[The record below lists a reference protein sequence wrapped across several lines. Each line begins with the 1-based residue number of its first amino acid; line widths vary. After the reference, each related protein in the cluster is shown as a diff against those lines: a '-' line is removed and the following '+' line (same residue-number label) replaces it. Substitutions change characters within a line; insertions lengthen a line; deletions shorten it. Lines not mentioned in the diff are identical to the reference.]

1 MASSSASSSWVKAD
15 AETPQDQVF
24 INFRG
29 DELRYNFVS
38 HLEKGLKRKGIN
50 AFIDTDEEM
59 GQELNVLLER
69 IQGSRIALA
78 IFSPRYTESKWCLKE
93 LAKMKQRREQNKL
106 VVVPIFYKVQPDTVK
121 ELKGDFGDNF
131 RQLVKPPFDKKI
143 KKEWKEA
150 LQYVPFLT
158 GIVLDDK
165 SDEDQVINIIIKK
178 VKEIIQNRRSEVPP
192 APNHSECIG
201 PRPQPQRQKRHESL
215 WGIEHR
221 LKQLEEKLSFGSKET
236 TRTIGVAGMPGIGKT
251 TLATMLYEKW
261 NDRFLRHVLIL
272 DIHKTSEEDGL
283 DYLAT
288 LLLQGLLKV
297 ENPNIES
304 VEAYRD
310 QLLETKVLVVLDNV
324 SSKEQIDALLGKR
337 DWIKKGSKIV
347 ITTSD
352 KSLMTQSLV
361 NDTYQVPPLSDKDA
375 LKHFLQYAFDD
386 HEGDA
391 PGRGNFP
398 KLSKDFVHYTKGNP
412 LALQML
418 GAELLGKDETHWG
431 LKLNALLNQHH
442 KSPPGQSISKML
454 QRVWEGSYDGL
465 SQKEKDTLLDIAC
478 FRSLDESYVA
488 SLLDSD
494 GSSNIIE
501 DLVNKFMINIYAGKV
516 EMDDTLYMLSKE
528 LGREATAKDRKGRHR
543 LWHHHTITDVL
554 TKNKG
559 ASNVRSIF
567 LDLSDITREMCFH
580 NNAFA
585 SMRDLRYLKI
595 YSTQCPQEC
604 ESDIKLNFPEGLQLP
619 LNEVRYLHWLKFPL
633 TEVPQDLTPDHLVDL
648 KLPYSEIERVWEDN
662 KDASKLKWINLN
674 HSKKLNTLA
683 GLGKARNL
691 QELNLEGCT
700 ALKELHVDME
710 NMKCLV
716 SLNLRRCTSLESLSK
731 IKLISLKTLI
741 LSDCSKLKTFQVI
754 SDKLEALHLD
764 GTAIKDLPCD
774 IRILQRL
781 VLLNMKGCKKLKR
794 LPESLGELKALE
806 ELVLFGCIKLE
817 EFPKS
822 GENLSR
828 LEILVLDETSIE
840 EIPEIVSVRHLCL
853 SMNKKI
859 SCLPDLIKIFS
870 QLQWLDLKYC
880 KTLTHV
886 PQLPPN
892 LQCLDVRGC
901 SLLKTLAKPLV
912 CSTINSTFIFTY
924 CNELEQDAKEK
935 IVAYAERKCQLLSSA
950 LKRCDKSCVP
960 EIFFSTSFPGC
971 EMPSWFCHNAIGSMV
986 EFELPPHWNHNRL
999 SGIALCVVV
1008 SFKISQ
1014 NHANLTVRFSC
1025 EQTTGEGSSTSIT
1038 WKIGSLIEHYDEVD
1052 PVESDHV
1059 IIGYTN
1065 CSDFI
1070 KPVKGQGPSQ
1080 CAPTKA
1086 SIEFSVTADT
1096 GEEAR
1101 FEVLKSGF
1109 SFVFEPEENKV
1120 AVPRNDDVKGNTKVI
1135 TLSNHGCFKD
1145 QANGDESPKDHW
1157 QTTTY
1162 IESSLTYIPDE
1173 AYSS

>member
-1 MASSSASSSWVKAD
+1 
-15 AETPQDQVF
+15 
-24 INFRG
+24 
-29 DELRYNFVS
+29 
-38 HLEKGLKRKGIN
+38 
-50 AFIDTDEEM
+50 M
-59 GQELNVLLER
+59 GQQLNVLLER

-93 LAKMKQRREQNKL
+93 LAKMNERRGKNKL
-106 VVVPIFYKVQPDTVK
+106 VVIPIFYKVQPVTVK
-121 ELKGDFGDNF
+121 ELKGDFGDKF
-131 RQLVKPPFDKKI
+131 RNLMKYMDEETKEKWKK
-143 KKEWKEA
+143 A
-150 LQYVPFLT
+150 LEDVSTST
-158 GIVLDDK
+158 GFVLDEK
-165 SDEDQVINIIIKK
+165 SDEDEAIERIIEN
-178 VKEIIQNRRSEVPP
+178 VKGILIRRSEGP
-192 APNHSECIG
+192 PNHPEYLEVS
-201 PRPQPQRQKRHESL
+201 PQRLQKNHESFP
-215 WGIEHR
+215 GIKHR
-221 LKQLEEKLSFGSKET
+221 LKQLEEMLSFDHLPET

-261 NDRFLRHVLIL
+261 NKRFLTHVLIL
-272 DIHKTSEEDGL
+272 DIHETSKEYGL
-283 DYLAT
+283 DYLFT

-304 VEAYRD
+304 EAYRD
-310 QLLETKVLVVLDNV
+310 QLHETKVLVVLDNV
-324 SSKEQIDALLGKR
+324 TNKEQIDALLGKC

-352 KSLMTQSLV
+352 KSLMIQSLV

-375 LKHFLQYAFDD
+375 LKHFIHFAFDD
-386 HEGDA
+386 HEGGA
-391 PGRGNFP
+391 PGPGRGNFP

-412 LALQML
+412 LTLQML

-516 EMDDTLYMLSKE
+516 EMHDTLYMLSKE
-528 LGREATAKDRKGRHR
+528 LGRDATATDRKGRHR
-543 LWHHHTITDVL
+543 LWHHDTITDVL

-580 NNAFA
+580 KNAFA

-595 YSTQCPQEC
+595 YSTQCPQDC
-604 ESDIKLNFPEGLQLP
+604 ESDIKLTFPEGLHLP
-619 LNEVRYLHWLKFPL
+619 LNEMRYLHWLKFPL

-674 HSKKLNTLA
+674 YSKKLNTLA

-700 ALKELHVDME
+700 ALKALHVDME

-754 SDKLEALHLD
+754 SDKLEALYLD
-764 GTAIKDLPCD
+764 GTEIKELPCE

-806 ELVLFGCIKLE
+806 ELILFGCIKLE

-828 LEILVLDETSIE
+828 LEILVLDETSLE

-859 SCLPDLIKIFS
+859 SCLPDLIKKFS

-935 IVAYAERKCQLLSSA
+935 IVAYAEMKCQLLSSA
-950 LKRCDKSCVP
+950 LKLCDKSCVP

-971 EMPSWFCHNAIGSMV
+971 EMPSWFCYNAIGSMV
-986 EFELPPHWNHNRL
+986 EFELPPHWNHNKL
-999 SGIALCVVV
+999 SGMALCVVV
-1008 SFKISQ
+1008 SFQNSQ
-1014 NHANLTVRFSC
+1014 NHANLTVKFSC
-1025 EQTTGEGSSTSIT
+1025 EQNTGEGSSTSIT

-1052 PVESDHV
+1052 PVESEHV

-1065 CSDFI
+1065 CSDFV
-1070 KPVKGQGPSQ
+1070 KPVKGQGPPQ
-1080 CAPTKA
+1080 CASTKA

-1096 GEEAR
+1096 GGEASPR

-1135 TLSNHGCFKD
+1135 TLSNNGCFKD
-1145 QANGDESPKDHW
+1145 QANGDESPKDQW
-1157 QTTTY
+1157 QTPTY
-1162 IESSLTYIPDE
+1162 IESSGNVHPR
-1173 AYSS
+1173 